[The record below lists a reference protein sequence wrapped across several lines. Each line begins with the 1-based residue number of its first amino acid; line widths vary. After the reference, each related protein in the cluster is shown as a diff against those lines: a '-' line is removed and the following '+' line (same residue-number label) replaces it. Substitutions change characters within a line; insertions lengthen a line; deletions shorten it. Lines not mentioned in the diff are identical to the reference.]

1 MKKFTSIRS
10 KVLLILIPVIAAA
23 MIVMTVI
30 SALTCRDIVTSQI
43 QTSMENSLS
52 SISNS
57 VTGQIDVVESTAKN
71 IADMVSTSYK
81 TGVTLE
87 AY

>member
-30 SALTCRDIVTSQI
+30 SALTCRDIVTS
-43 QTSMENSLS
+43 
-52 SISNS
+52 
-57 VTGQIDVVESTAKN
+57 
-71 IADMVSTSYK
+71 
-81 TGVTLE
+81 
-87 AY
+87 